1 MGIAAT
7 GFCHPGGILQLFCRQ
22 DQQFLWLPAAAARS
36 LQQIASRR
44 IIFNSQIKS
53 VRTLQEKEKNI
64 KIDIA
69 YSADNI
75 WSGDTYEGSQHKHQ
89 RLLHFI
95 EADKTIGSFVPC
107 RGRSVVHQIQVPS
120 KRKRIGLPAEV
131 SRFD

>member
-1 MGIAAT
+1 VAA
-7 GFCHPGGILQLFCRQ
+7 GG
-22 DQQFLWLPAAAARS
+22 S
-36 LQQIASRR
+36 SQIASRR

-53 VRTLQEKEKNI
+53 ARTLQEKKFV

-75 WSGDTYEGSQHKHQ
+75 WSGDTYEGSQHKYQ
-89 RLLHFI
+89 RLLQFI
-95 EADKTIGSFVPC
+95 EADKMIGSFVPC